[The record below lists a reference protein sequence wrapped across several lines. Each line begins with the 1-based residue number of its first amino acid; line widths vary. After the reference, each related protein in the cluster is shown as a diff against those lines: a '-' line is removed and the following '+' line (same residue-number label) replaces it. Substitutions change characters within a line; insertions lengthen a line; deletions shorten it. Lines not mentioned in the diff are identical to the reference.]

1 MSTGKIANSQACSI
15 ITLIPKAG
23 KDKHL
28 IKNWRPISVS
38 PCDLKLITKAL
49 SNRVGRYLEEII
61 SPSQMGYVQGRDINF
76 NNRIMRAAL
85 NKCKAENLDYI
96 ITSLDAQ
103 KAYDSVD
110 HSYLLRTLEAYNFPE
125 EFISTID
132 ILNSN
137 MIAQVQV
144 NGFISDL
151 FKISRGVKQ
160 GDAMSCASF
169 ILAIVPLKR
178 NIA

>member
-1 MSTGKIANSQACSI
+1 MSTGKIANSQACSV

-85 NKCKAENLDYI
+85 NKCKAENLDYV

-110 HSYLLRTLEAYNFPE
+110 HSYLLRTLEAYNFPK

-137 MIAQVQV
+137 MTAQVQV
-144 NGFISDL
+144 NGFISDS
-151 FKISRGVKQ
+151 FKISRG
-160 GDAMSCASF
+160 
-169 ILAIVPLKR
+169 
-178 NIA
+178 